1 MKQLFGIILL
11 YLTLLSC
18 NSGSDIEKQI
28 AQIPISVEVIRFD
41 KAFASAEEND
51 LPLLKQRFPLFFPE
65 EFQDSIWK
73 QKIVDTL
80 QNELDEAVLKE
91 FPTEAPLEEDLK
103 KLFQH
108 ITYYFPEFEVPSVYT
123 TTSDVDY
130 RTRIIANDSLLIL
143 ELDNYLGEDHLFYS
157 GIPKYIVKNLKPSRL
172 LPDISATYTRK
183 YIAPPRDRTLLGELI
198 YFGKEL
204 YLKDLWLP
212 ETSDALKIGYTDEE
226 LQWAEE
232 NEEEMWRYF
241 IENELLYSTNS
252 KLGQRFIDPAPFS
265 KFNLEI
271 DNESPGMIG
280 RWLGW
285 QMVRSYMENN
295 AVSIGHLMQ
304 ADAVEIF
311 NNSQYKPKK

>member
-1 MKQLFGIILL
+1 M
-11 YLTLLSC
+11 YYTLLSC
-18 NSGSDIEKQI
+18 NSKGDIEKEI
-28 AQIPISVEVIRFD
+28 AQIPISFEIIRFD
-41 KAFASAEEND
+41 KEFARAEVSD
-51 LPLLKQRFPLFFPE
+51 LPSLKQRFPEFFPE
-65 EFQDSIWK
+65 EFQDSIWQ
-73 QKIVDTL
+73 QKITDTL
-80 QNELDEAVLKE
+80 QNQLETAVLKE
-91 FPTEAPLEEDLK
+91 FPTEAPMEEDLK

-108 ITYYFPEFEVPSVYT
+108 ITYYFPEFQVPKVYT

-143 ELDNYLGEDHLFYS
+143 ELDNYLGADHPFYS
-157 GIPKYIVKNLKPSRL
+157 GIPKYVGKNLKPTRL

-183 YIAPPRDRTLLGELI
+183 FIAAPRDRTLLSLMI

-212 ETSDALKIGYTDEE
+212 DTSDALKIGYTEEE

-232 NEEEMWRYF
+232 NEVEMWRYF
-241 IENELLYSTNS
+241 IENELLYNTHP

-285 QMVRSYMENN
+285 QMVRSYMKEN
-295 AVSIGHLMQ
+295 AVSIAQLMQ

-311 NNSQYKPKK
+311 TNSQYKPQK